1 MTFSLRRHSS
11 LHFLSPLFIDGKC
24 TMVCVGLCLIFISR
38 PSGFGSLLWLA
49 DVCHLFTLSERSAG
63 KDEVVIK
70 AGRSGGGHAG
80 GFCAGTL
87 PLSCVS
93 RASAR
98 LLRRTVPTV
107 TQIKSL
113 REVQLFDSI
122 MWSEA
127 IRTKVLTHWAILL
140 THVRF
145 LTKKG
150 KSPCLLLEK
159 YLVFTQK

>member
-70 AGRSGGGHAG
+70 AGRTGVEEGMRE
-80 GFCAGTL
+80 GF
-87 PLSCVS
+87 
-93 RASAR
+93 
-98 LLRRTVPTV
+98 
-107 TQIKSL
+107 
-113 REVQLFDSI
+113 
-122 MWSEA
+122 
-127 IRTKVLTHWAILL
+127 VLVHCRCLGLVFQEPAHDCWDEQCQRSPKFNL
-140 THVRF
+140 
-145 LTKKG
+145 KG
-150 KSPCLLLEK
+150 KSSYSIQLCEAKQLEQRLSHIEP
-159 YLVFTQK
+159 YCSRMWDF